1 MLIVV
6 DAPCSWYI
14 YTANLKTLLRRFDLH
29 FTRTV
34 PLEHRIA
41 IQCRESTNHHP
52 MLQVDCS
59 KEPETVLQPN
69 MASRAS
75 ANGCNRDETEALY
88 SVCISILYIVRWL
101 AYLLVGVQQ
110 CSVACLTHKVMS
122 CVRRQRGV
130 TVCAV
135 VHF

>member
-1 MLIVV
+1 
-6 DAPCSWYI
+6 
-14 YTANLKTLLRRFDLH
+14 
-29 FTRTV
+29 
-34 PLEHRIA
+34 
-41 IQCRESTNHHP
+41 
-52 MLQVDCS
+52 
-59 KEPETVLQPN
+59 

-110 CSVACLTHKVMS
+110 CSVACLTHKVMP

-130 TVCAV
+130 IVCAV
-135 VHF
+135 VHFWQWCLWLED